1 MGERKPVFV
10 APEEIEQQNR
20 FMSLIREHP
29 YRPKSYHIIT
39 FGCQMNM
46 HDSEKLAG
54 MLQSMGIPESPT
66 KEEAGFVLYNT
77 CCVRDNA
84 ERRALGN
91 VIWLKELKKKNPKL
105 LIGVC
110 GCMIQQQG
118 MADKLLNQ
126 YKFVDIAFGTHNL
139 HRFPEILYKELE
151 ISKPVVEVCFQ
162 EDLIAEDI
170 PIRRPTPYQAYIT
183 IMYGCNNFCSFCIV
197 PYVRGRERSRS
208 PESILSEAQKLYDG
222 GVKEI
227 MLLGQNVNSY
237 GGGLDE
243 AMSFPKLLAELDQ
256 IGIPRIRFMTSHPK
270 DLSDELIHV
279 MAQGKHICPHFHL
292 PVQSGND
299 EILKAMNRR
308 YTRDQ
313 YMRRVEELRIAVP
326 GIGITTDLI
335 VGFPGETESQFL
347 DTMSL
352 VREVR
357 YDAAFTFIYS
367 PREGTSAAKMEG
379 RIPTEVAS
387 DRIKRLIEAQEEITA
402 QIHQELIGQKEQVL
416 VESLSKR
423 DFQQVSGKGMR
434 NITISFPGSEEDIG
448 KIIPV
453 TITSSGVSTLRG
465 ERIVEGEES

>member
-10 APEEIEQQNR
+10 TPKEIEQQTR
-20 FMSLIREHP
+20 FTDLIKEHP
-29 YRPKSYHIIT
+29 AKPKSYHIIT

-54 MLQSMGIPESPT
+54 MLQGMGIPEAPT

-91 VIWLKELKKKNPKL
+91 VIWLKELKKKNPDL

-118 MADKLLNQ
+118 MADKLLGQ
-126 YKFVDIAFGTHNL
+126 YKFIDIAFGTHNL

-151 ISKPVVEVCFQ
+151 SSRPVMEICFQ

-208 PESILSEAQKLYDG
+208 PESILTEAQKLYES

-237 GGGLDE
+237 GGGLDA
-243 AMSFPKLLAELDQ
+243 AMSFPKLLQELDQ

-270 DLSDELIHV
+270 DLSDELIRV
-279 MAQGKHICPHFHL
+279 IADGRHICPHFHL

-299 EILKAMNRR
+299 EILKAMNRH
-308 YTRDQ
+308 YTREQ
-313 YMRRVEELRIAVP
+313 YLRRVGELRRAVKD
-326 GIGITTDLI
+326 ISMTTDLI
-335 VGFPGETESQFL
+335 VGFPGETEAQFL

-367 PREGTSAAKMEG
+367 PREGTKAAAMEC
-379 RIPTEVAS
+379 RIPAEVSA
-387 DRIKRLIEAQEEITA
+387 DRIRRLIAAQEEITA
-402 QIHQELIGQKEQVL
+402 EIHQGLIGQKEQVL

-423 DFQQVSGKGMR
+423 DHKQVSGKGTR
-434 NITISFPGSEEDIG
+434 NITISFPGTGEDIG

-465 ERIVEGEES
+465 EREDEGEEP

>member
-1 MGERKPVFV
+1 MGERAPVIV
-10 APEEIEQQNR
+10 TPEEMAQQAHFIDLVR
-20 FMSLIREHP
+20 MHAG
-29 YRPKSYHIIT
+29 RPKSYHIIT
-39 FGCQMNM
+39 YGCQMNM

-54 MLQSMGIPESPT
+54 MLKSMGIPEAPT
-66 KEEAGFVLYNT
+66 KEEAGFVIYNT

-91 VIWLKELKKKNPKL
+91 VVWLKELRKKNPDL

-118 MADKLLNQ
+118 MAEKILQQ

-139 HRFPEILYKELE
+139 HRFPEIFYKELDS
-151 ISKPVVEVCFQ
+151 SKPVIEVCNQ
-162 EDLIAEDI
+162 ENLIAEDV
-170 PIRRPTPYQAYIT
+170 PILRPNPYQAYIT

-208 PESILSEAQKLYDG
+208 PQSILEEARKLYDS
-222 GVKEI
+222 GVQEI

-237 GGGLDE
+237 GGGLD
-243 AMSFPKLLAELDQ
+243 AVMSFPKLLKELDS

-270 DLSDELIHV
+270 DLSDDLIDV
-279 MAQGKHICPHFHL
+279 MAAGRHIMPHFHL

-299 EILKAMNRR
+299 EILRAMNRR
-308 YTRDQ
+308 YTREQ
-313 YMRRVEELRIAVP
+313 YLRRVEALRNNVP

-335 VGFPGETESQFL
+335 VGFPGETEAQFL
-347 DTMSL
+347 DTLSL
-352 VREVR
+352 VNEVG
-357 YDAAFTFIYS
+357 YDGAFTFIYS
-367 PREGTSAAKMEG
+367 PREGTRAANMEG
-379 RIPTEVAS
+379 RIDDQVATE
-387 DRIKRLIEAQEEITA
+387 RLQRLIATQDAKTA
-402 QIHQELIGQKEQVL
+402 KIHHGLIGQMDHVL

-423 DFQQVSGKGMR
+423 DQKQVSGKGMR
-434 NITISFPGSEEDIG
+434 NITISFPGTEGDIG

-465 ERIVEGEES
+465 ERI

>member
-1 MGERKPVFV
+1 MGERAPVIV
-10 APEEIEQQNR
+10 TPEEMAQQTHFIDLVR
-20 FMSLIREHP
+20 MHAD
-29 YRPKSYHIIT
+29 RPKSYHIIT

-54 MLQSMGIPESPT
+54 MLKSMGIPEAPT
-66 KEEAGFVLYNT
+66 KEEAGFVIYNT

-91 VIWLKELKKKNPKL
+91 VVWLKELRKKNPDL

-118 MADKLLNQ
+118 MAEKILQQ

-139 HRFPEILYKELE
+139 HRFPEILYKELDC
-151 ISKPVVEVCFQ
+151 SKPVIEVCNQ
-162 EDLIAEDI
+162 ENLIAEDV
-170 PIRRPTPYQAYIT
+170 PILRPNPYQAYIT

-208 PESILSEAQKLYDG
+208 PQSILEEARKLYDG
-222 GVKEI
+222 GVQEI

-237 GGGLDE
+237 GGGLD
-243 AMSFPKLLAELDQ
+243 AVMSFPKLLKELDG

-270 DLSDELIHV
+270 DLSDDLIEV
-279 MAQGKHICPHFHL
+279 MASSRHIMPHFHL

-299 EILKAMNRR
+299 DILKAMNRR
-308 YTRDQ
+308 YTREQ
-313 YMRRVEELRIAVP
+313 YMHRVETLRSRVP

-335 VGFPGETESQFL
+335 VGFPGETEAQFL
-347 DTMSL
+347 DTLSL
-352 VREVR
+352 VHEVG
-357 YDAAFTFIYS
+357 YDGAFTFIYS
-367 PREGTSAAKMEG
+367 PREGTQAAKMDG
-379 RIPTEVAS
+379 RIDDQLATE
-387 DRIKRLIEAQEEITA
+387 RLQRLIAAQEANTA
-402 QIHQELIGQKEQVL
+402 KIHQGLIGQKEHVL
-416 VESLSKR
+416 VEGLSKR
-423 DFQQVSGKGMR
+423 DQKQVSGKGMR
-434 NITISFPGSEEDIG
+434 NITISFPGTEDDVG

-465 ERIVEGEES
+465 ERI

>member
-1 MGERKPVFV
+1 MGERKPVLV
-10 APEEIEQQNR
+10 TPEEIEQQNR
-20 FMSLIREHP
+20 FMDLIREHP
-29 YRPKSYHIIT
+29 AKPRSYHIIT

-54 MLQSMGIPESPT
+54 MMQSMGIPESPT
-66 KEEAGFVLYNT
+66 KEEADFVLYNT

-91 VIWLKELKKKNPKL
+91 VIWLKELKKKNPDL
-105 LIGVC
+105 IIGVC

-118 MADKLLNQ
+118 MADKLLLQ
-126 YKFVDIAFGTHNL
+126 YKFIDIAFGTHNL
-139 HRFPEILYKELE
+139 HRFPEIFYKELE
-151 ISKPVVEVCFQ
+151 SSKPVVEVCFQ
-162 EDLIAEDI
+162 EDLIAEDV

-208 PESILSEAQKLYDG
+208 PESIIAEAQKLYDG
-222 GVKEI
+222 SVKEI

-243 AMSFPKLLAELDQ
+243 TMSFPRLLKDLDQ

-270 DLSDELIHV
+270 DLSDELIRV

-292 PVQSGND
+292 PVQSGSD

-308 YTRDQ
+308 YTREQ
-313 YMRRVEELRIAVP
+313 YLRRVEELRRAVP
-326 GIGITTDLI
+326 NIGITTDLI
-335 VGFPGETESQFL
+335 VGFPGETEAQFL

-352 VREVR
+352 VHQVR

-367 PREGTSAAKMEG
+367 PREGTRAAKMEG
-379 RIPTEVAS
+379 RIPDDVAT
-387 DRIKRLIEAQEEITA
+387 DRIQRLIAAQEEITA
-402 QIHQELIGQKEQVL
+402 DIHKSLIGKKEQVL

-423 DFQQVSGKGMR
+423 DAKQVSGKGMR
-434 NITISFPGSEEDIG
+434 NITISFPGTSEDIG

-465 ERIVEGEES
+465 ERDHQGEEP

>member
-1 MGERKPVFV
+1 MGDRAPVLV
-10 APEEIEQQNR
+10 TPEEIEQQNR

-29 YRPKSYHIIT
+29 YKPKSCHIIT

-54 MLQSMGIPESPT
+54 MMQEMGIPESPT

-91 VIWLKELKKKNPKL
+91 VIWLKELKKRNPGL

-118 MADKLLNQ
+118 MADKLLSQ
-126 YKFVDIAFGTHNL
+126 YKFIDIAFGTHNL

-151 ISKPVVEVCFQ
+151 SRKPVVEICSQ

-208 PESILSEAQKLYDG
+208 PESILAEAQKLYEG

-237 GGGLDE
+237 GEGS
-243 AMSFPKLLAELDQ
+243 MSFPKLLRELDS

-270 DLSDELIHV
+270 DLSDELIQV

-299 EILKAMNRR
+299 EVLKAMNRR
-308 YTRDQ
+308 YTREQ
-313 YMRRVEELRIAVP
+313 YKCRVEELRKAVP

-335 VGFPGETESQFL
+335 VGFPGETEAQFL

-352 VREVR
+352 VKEVR

-367 PREGTSAAKMEG
+367 PREGTRAAKMEG
-379 RIPTEVAS
+379 RIPADVAA
-387 DRIKRLIEAQEEITA
+387 DRIKRLIAAQEDITA

-423 DFQQVSGKGMR
+423 DSRQVSGKGMR
-434 NITISFPGSEEDIG
+434 NITISFPGSEKDMG
-448 KIIPV
+448 KIVPV

-465 ERIVEGEES
+465 ERIDEGDKP

>member
-1 MGERKPVFV
+1 MGERKPVLV
-10 APEEIEQQNR
+10 TPEEIAQQNR
-20 FMSLIREHP
+20 FMELVQRHP
-29 YRPKSYHIIT
+29 AKPKSYHIIT

-54 MLQSMGIPESPT
+54 MMQGMNIPEAPT

-91 VIWLKELKKKNPKL
+91 VIWLKELKKKNPEL

-118 MADKLLNQ
+118 MADKLLHQ
-126 YKFVDIAFGTHNL
+126 YKFIDIAFGTHNL
-139 HRFPEILYKELE
+139 HRFPEIFYKELE
-151 ISKPVVEVCFQ
+151 SSKPVVEVCFQ
-162 EDLIAEDI
+162 EDLIAEDV

-208 PESILSEAQKLYDG
+208 PESILEEAKKLHDSG
-222 GVKEI
+222 LKEI

-237 GGGLDE
+237 GGGLD
-243 AMSFPKLLAELDQ
+243 AAISFPKLLQELDQ

-270 DLSDELIHV
+270 DLSDELIRV
-279 MAQGKHICPHFHL
+279 MAEGRHICPHFHL

-313 YMRRVEELRIAVP
+313 YLRRVEELRKAVP
-326 GIGITTDLI
+326 NIGITTDLI
-335 VGFPGETESQFL
+335 VGFPGETEAQFL

-352 VREVR
+352 VKEVR

-367 PREGTSAAKMEG
+367 PREGTKAAKMDG
-379 RIPTEVAS
+379 RVPADVAA
-387 DRIKRLIEAQEEITA
+387 DRIKRLIAAQEAITA
-402 QIHQELIGQKEQVL
+402 DVHRSLIGQRELVL

-423 DFQQVSGKGMR
+423 DSKQVSGKGMR

-453 TITSSGVSTLRG
+453 LITSSGVSTLRG
-465 ERIVEGEES
+465 ERNDQGEEI

>member
-1 MGERKPVFV
+1 MGDRAPVFV
-10 APEEIEQQNR
+10 TPEEIKQQNR
-20 FMSLIREHP
+20 FVNLIREHP
-29 YRPKSYHIIT
+29 ARPKSYYIIT

-54 MLQSMGIPESPT
+54 MLQAMDIPEAPT

-91 VIWLKELKKKNPKL
+91 VIWLKELKKKNPEL

-126 YKFVDIAFGTHNL
+126 YKFIDVAFGTHNL
-139 HRFPEILYKELE
+139 HRFPEIFYKELE
-151 ISKPVVEVCFQ
+151 SSRPVVEVCFQ
-162 EDLIAEDI
+162 EDLIAEDL

-208 PESILSEAQKLYDG
+208 PESILAEAQTLYDS

-237 GGGLDE
+237 GGGLDA
-243 AMSFPKLLAELDQ
+243 AMGFPKLLHELDQ

-270 DLSDELIHV
+270 DLSDELIRV
-279 MAQGKHICPHFHL
+279 MAEGKHICPHFHL

-308 YTRDQ
+308 YTREQYLLRVDQ
-313 YMRRVEELRIAVP
+313 LRRAVP
-326 GIGITTDLI
+326 NIGITTDLI
-335 VGFPGETESQFL
+335 VGFPGETEAQFL

-367 PREGTSAAKMEG
+367 PREGTRAAKMEG
-379 RIPTEVAS
+379 RIPAQVST
-387 DRIKRLIEAQEEITA
+387 DRIQRLIATQEEITA
-402 QIHQELIGQKEQVL
+402 DIHKGLIGQREHVL

-423 DFQQVSGKGMR
+423 DHKQVSGKGMR
-434 NITISFPGSEEDIG
+434 NITISFSGAEEDKG
-448 KIIPV
+448 RIIPV
-453 TITSSGVSTLRG
+453 TITSTGVSTLRG
-465 ERIVEGEES
+465 ERDDEGEKP

>member
-1 MGERKPVFV
+1 MGERKPVLV
-10 APEEIEQQNR
+10 TPQEIAQQSR
-20 FMSLIREHP
+20 FMDLAREHP
-29 YRPKSYHIIT
+29 DKPKSYHIIT

-54 MLQSMGIPESPT
+54 MLQSMGIPEAPT
-66 KEEAGFVLYNT
+66 KEEADFVLYNT

-91 VIWLKELKKKNPKL
+91 VIWLKELKKKNPEL
-105 LIGVC
+105 IIGVC

-118 MADKLLNQ
+118 MADKLLDQ
-126 YKFVDIAFGTHNL
+126 YKFIDIAFGTHNL

-151 ISKPVVEVCFQ
+151 SSKPVVEVCFQ

-170 PIRRPTPYQAYIT
+170 PIRRPTPHQAYIT

-208 PESILSEAQKLYDG
+208 PESILAEAQKLYDS

-237 GGGLDE
+237 GGGLDA
-243 AMSFPKLLAELDQ
+243 AMSFPRLLQELDQ

-270 DLSDELIHV
+270 DLSDELIQV
-279 MAQGKHICPHFHL
+279 MAQSRHICPHFHL

-308 YTRDQ
+308 YTREQ
-313 YMRRVEELRIAVP
+313 YLRRVEELRQAVP
-326 GIGITTDLI
+326 GIGLTTDLI
-335 VGFPGETESQFL
+335 VGFPGETEAQFL

-352 VREVR
+352 VKEVC

-367 PREGTSAAKMEG
+367 PREGTRAAKMEG
-379 RIPTEVAS
+379 RISAEVAK
-387 DRIKRLIEAQEEITA
+387 DRIQRLIAAQEEITA
-402 QIHQELIGQKEQVL
+402 NIHNGLIGKREQVL

-423 DFQQVSGKGMR
+423 NEKQVSGKGMR
-434 NITISFPGSEEDIG
+434 NITISFSGTPEDIG

-465 ERIVEGEES
+465 ERDHQGEEP